1 MTYYALFE
9 PAEEGGFVITVPD
22 LGHGATQG
30 ENEADAMEMATD
42 FLECVVYLRI
52 KAGEPLPQP
61 KAYRGKKYRRVELSA
76 RASMKA
82 ELYRA
87 FMASGLK
94 KSELARRLTI
104 SKGIVDRLFD
114 VRHNTRLDQIEAAL
128 EVVGKRL
135 TVEIHDIAA

>member
-9 PAEEGGFVITVPD
+9 PAEEGGFVISFPD
-22 LGHGATQG
+22 LGGATQG
-30 ENEADAMEMATD
+30 ETEAEAMEMAAD
-42 FLECVVYLRI
+42 FLECKVYIYI
-52 KAGEPLPQP
+52 KDGAPLPAP
-61 KAYRGKKYRRVELSA
+61 KAYRGKKYRPIELSA

-87 FMASGLK
+87 YMASGMR
-94 KSELARRLTI
+94 KSELARRLKI

-128 EVVGKRL
+128 EVVGKRM
-135 TVEIHDIAA
+135 TIEVHDIAA